1 MAYPLPFVAWIFI
14 FKAGCSLCFPAEN
27 NIVISNS
34 SSSLMVVPS
43 NLPKQTEILDLSQNS
58 ISKIHIQDFASLQWL
73 RSLNLSINRI
83 NNVANASFRS
93 NRKLECLDLSRN
105 ELSNIECHFLNNVTS
120 LKYFDI
126 SYNRFLSLTLGKT
139 FRFLENLEYLG
150 LGSREAIKLQIND
163 LKEISRN
170 QLQKVSI
177 GLKYLSEY
185 ELGTLL
191 VLRTTKLHIVL
202 PTAGTSAL
210 LNNVLHDAFTSSD
223 TLKLSNIDCSQT
235 CNNYINGFKALE
247 NVSIST
253 LLLEDLTLS
262 WLEFT
267 SIIMPIWDTKI
278 KILSIMNMTVNK
290 IQSSAIQLSDR
301 VLETLIFR
309 RIKFSAFYSN
319 LGLFYG
325 FFAKLKVENFT
336 ISNSNMVFIDCPE
349 QGNHF
354 KFIDLTDNL
363 ITNEF
368 FFQDCNS
375 LNLLETLILQQN
387 KLHQF
392 YKLSTMTQYMKSLKH
407 LDASQNQL
415 TLDEKTNCLWTNS
428 LKKLN
433 LSSNRLTDSI
443 FTCLPSNLEVL
454 DVEKNNIQIVPQRVN
469 NLEMM
474 RELYLGSNKLVRLPE
489 CSNFRN
495 LEILYVEGNSYQE
508 PSTNFLQNC
517 PRLIRLNA
525 ASNPFAC
532 TCYLRD
538 FSRIKENTQIELVG
552 WPESYQCTYPVNLR
566 GTLLKDLYL
575 SDMMC
580 NPGLLLL
587 IILCS
592 MIVLAVVMGLTCYFL
607 DLPWYLRMIY
617 QWTQVKRRVM
627 RTDIQQLSEN
637 FVYHAFVSYSQ
648 HDSGWVKEQL
658 LPNLEER
665 ENPFQICLH
674 ERHFI
679 PGKGIIQNI
688 ISCVEKSYKS
698 IFILSPNFVQS
709 EWCHYELYFAQHRVL
724 SEHSNNLIL
733 IVLEPIPQ
741 YMIPSKYYKLK
752 SLMAKKT
759 YLEWPAD
766 KNKQRLFWANL
777 QAAIGIKLTVATE
790 ETLL

>member
-1 MAYPLPFVAWIFI
+1 MSNTTSFIAWISI
-14 FKAGCSLCFPAEN
+14 FKVGCSLCFPAEN
-27 NIVISNS
+27 NIVINNS
-34 SSSLMVVPS
+34 SSSLIVVPS
-43 NLPKQTEILDLSQNS
+43 NLRKQTEILDLSQNN

-83 NNVANASFRS
+83 SNVANASFRF

-105 ELSNIECHFLNNVTS
+105 ELSNIECHFLNNITS

-126 SYNRFLSLTLGKT
+126 SSNRFLSLTLGKA
-139 FRFLENLEYLG
+139 FGFLNNLEYLG
-150 LGSREAIKLQIND
+150 LGSREAIQLQKND
-163 LKEISRN
+163 LKDISRN
-170 QLQKVSI
+170 QLQEVSI

-202 PTAGTSAL
+202 PSAGTAAL
-210 LNNVLHDAFTSSD
+210 LNKVLHDAFTSAD

-235 CNNYINGFKALE
+235 CDNYINVFKALG
-247 NVSIST
+247 NVRIST

-262 WLEFT
+262 WLQFT
-267 SIIMPIWDTKI
+267 SIIVPIWDTRI
-278 KILSIMNMTVNK
+278 KNLSIINATLNSIRSSV
-290 IQSSAIQLSDR
+290 IQHSDR

-309 RIKFSAFYSN
+309 RIRSSAFYFN
-319 LGLFYG
+319 PPVYYD
-325 FFAKLKVENFT
+325 FFIKLKVVNLT
-336 ISNSNMVFIDCPE
+336 ISNSGMKFIACPE

-354 KFIDLTDNL
+354 KFIDLTDNS
-363 ITNEF
+363 ITSDF
-368 FFQDCNS
+368 FFQDCKS

-387 KLHQF
+387 ELHQF
-392 YKLSTMTQYMKSLKH
+392 YKLSTMTRYMKSLKN

-433 LSSNRLTDSI
+433 LSSNRLTDLI

-454 DVEKNNIQIVPQRVN
+454 DVEKNNIYIVPQGVN
-469 NLEMM
+469 NLEML

-508 PSTNFLQNC
+508 PSSNFLQSC
-517 PRLIRLNA
+517 SRLTKLNA
-525 ASNPFAC
+525 ASNPFEC
-532 TCYLRD
+532 TCDLRD
-538 FSRIKENTQIELVG
+538 FSRIKENTQVELVG
-552 WPESYQCTYPVNLR
+552 WPESYQCIYPVNLR
-566 GTLLKDLYL
+566 GTLLKDFYL
-575 SDMMC
+575 SEVMC
-580 NPGLLLL
+580 NPVLLML
-587 IILCS
+587 IILGS
-592 MIVLAVVMGLTCYFL
+592 MVVLAVVMGLTCHFL

-627 RTDIQQLSEN
+627 KTDRQQLHEN
-637 FVYHAFVSYSQ
+637 CVYDAFVSYSDQ
-648 HDSGWVKEQL
+648 DSGWVKEQL

-665 ENPFQICLH
+665 ENPFRICLH

-688 ISCVEKSYKS
+688 ISCIEKSYKS

-724 SEHSNNLIL
+724 SEQSNNLIL
-733 IVLEPIPQ
+733 VVLEPIPQ

-759 YLEWPAD
+759 YLEWPVD
-766 KNKQRLFWANL
+766 KSKQRLFWSTL
-777 QAAIGIKLTVATE
+777 QAAIGINITTETE